1 MVDLSAMCIG
11 DKVRVIPDLTPD
23 DPDDE
28 EGGNYKIIA
37 GIDMKNYAG
46 EICTISYLQSYSG
59 GYVCHLEEDKNH
71 WYWSE
76 DMLEPV
82 EQVSLMNLLNEC

>member
-23 DPDDE
+23 E
-28 EGGNYKIIA
+28 EGGNYKIRADI
-37 GIDMKNYAG
+37 GMIKLAG
-46 EICTISYLQSYSG
+46 EICTISAFQSYSG
-59 GYVCHLEEDKNH
+59 GRVCHLEEDEKY

>member
-11 DKVRVIPDLTPD
+11 DKVRVIPDLIPN
-23 DPDDE
+23 E
-28 EGGNYKIIA
+28 EGGDYRIRVDTNMKRFA
-37 GIDMKNYAG
+37 GGIYTIKVIEPHNGRY
-46 EICTISYLQSYSG
+46 ICIF
-59 GYVCHLEEDKNH
+59 EEDDDY

>member
-11 DKVRVIPDLTPD
+11 DKVRVIPDLTPSK
-23 DPDDE
+23 
-28 EGGNYKIIA
+28 EGGNYKIRA
-37 GIDMKNYAG
+37 DIDMKKFAG
-46 EICTISYLQSYSG
+46 EILTISYLEPYKG
-59 GYVCHLEEDKNH
+59 RYICHFEEDMEY